1 MSASTKVS
9 SHGIDVG
16 KNKTS
21 TYLAVEILKSMIL
34 DNRLAPGSNHLESEL
49 AKLLGMSRTPVREAT
64 LILAAQGLLEV
75 KPRHGV
81 RILSLSSRDMSEIY
95 EILTELESLSA
106 ELAAGKS
113 LSDEEFIAPE
123 KAISDMDQALEE
135 NNREAWAMADEAFH
149 NELARLGGNQRIAT
163 ILAMYNDQVRR
174 ARFLTLHLR
183 PDPGKSNQDH
193 NDVLDAIR
201 QGDAQRARTLH
212 RAHRMQAKIMLVGLL
227 EKYGFHN
234 V

>member
-1 MSASTKVS
+1 MSVSAKAS
-9 SHGIDVG
+9 SHGVDVG

-81 RILSLSSRDMSEIY
+81 RILALSSRDMSEIY
-95 EILTELESLSA
+95 EILTELESLAA

-113 LSDEEFIAPE
+113 LSDEEFIAAE

-149 NELARLGGNQRIAT
+149 NELARLGGNQRIAN

-227 EKYGFHN
+227 KKYGFHN